1 MLVYVVMTA
10 TNALVIYAFLSSYMV
25 LRGLSAGIFFASII
39 PSVLA
44 CRLVLM
50 LRQKASPTE
59 TKLRLELSHMVDD
72 ALEMI
77 AMERCSE
84 EISEGFTIHLNG
96 C

>member
-10 TNALVIYAFLSSYMV
+10 MNALVIYAFLSSYMV
-25 LRGLSAGIFFASII
+25 LRGVNASIFFASII

-59 TKLRLELSHMVDD
+59 TKLRLELSHMIDD

-77 AMERCSE
+77 AMERCPE

-96 C
+96 Y